1 MRFNTL
7 GKDYADG
14 EIIVRKG
21 DVGESMYIV
30 IKGEVEVCIDSHDL
44 TDPASSALSLGT
56 LGPGEFFGEMSL
68 FTGRPRSATVRAKGA
83 AKVMTIDK
91 RGFFKRVHQDPSLA
105 FNLLRKLCGR
115 LESLD
120 EELARQRGK
129 GDGAPPES

>member
-14 EIIVRKG
+14 EVIVRKG

-30 IKGEVEVCIDSHDL
+30 IKGEVEVSIDS
-44 TDPASSALSLGT
+44 PEKNAAALFLGT

-105 FNLLRKLCGR
+105 FNLLRKLCSR
-115 LESLD
+115 LEALD
-120 EELARQRGK
+120 EELAQQRARE
-129 GDGAPPES
+129 DGANASG